1 MKKILLE
8 NALTE
13 NIKKE
18 LFKEKKPFLLNFD
31 NFH

>member
-18 LFKEKKPFLLNFD
+18 LFKEKKIILIKF
-31 NFH
+31 